1 VRDKVLNN
9 AIATKSSFSSAQ
21 AIFTAGHLSLK
32 VLAVIDRI
40 RANQEDKMRRTIEET
55 KLDLITGG
63 YDKDF
68 DDFVTQLEQIKD
80 KSVIQES
87 PINSV
92 YKIC

>member
-1 VRDKVLNN
+1 MNN